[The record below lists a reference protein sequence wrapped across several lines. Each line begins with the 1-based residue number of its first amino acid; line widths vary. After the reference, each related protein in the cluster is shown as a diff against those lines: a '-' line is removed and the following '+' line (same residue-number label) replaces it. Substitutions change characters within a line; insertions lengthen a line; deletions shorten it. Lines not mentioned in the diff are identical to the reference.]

1 MIPMTPSLRNPF
13 IALLVTLEFFFVPLF
28 LGWILLLILLGRRDG
43 RSISMAPHSLF
54 DSRG

>member
-1 MIPMTPSLRNPF
+1 MILMTPSLRNPF